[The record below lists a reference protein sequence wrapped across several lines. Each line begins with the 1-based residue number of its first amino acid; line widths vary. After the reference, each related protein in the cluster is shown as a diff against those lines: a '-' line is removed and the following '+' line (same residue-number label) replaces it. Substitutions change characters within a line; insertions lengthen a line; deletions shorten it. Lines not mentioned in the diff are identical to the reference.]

1 MSEATSSPVVPKE
14 KQNSKKTKQQ
24 QQKHLDSQPCQMCPE
39 GKTYLCLRAMTYEEV
54 EFLPAGNRKPFKDF
68 KHRKQYRFAFQM
80 NGTLQ
85 RSTAEEQRGKQKGK
99 AN

>member
-1 MSEATSSPVVPKE
+1 MTLNLARCALGENLPVSEG
-14 KQNSKKTKQQ
+14 
-24 QQKHLDSQPCQMCPE
+24 HDF
-39 GKTYLCLRAMTYEEV
+39 EEV

-85 RSTAEEQRGKQKGK
+85 RSTVEKQRGKQQDK